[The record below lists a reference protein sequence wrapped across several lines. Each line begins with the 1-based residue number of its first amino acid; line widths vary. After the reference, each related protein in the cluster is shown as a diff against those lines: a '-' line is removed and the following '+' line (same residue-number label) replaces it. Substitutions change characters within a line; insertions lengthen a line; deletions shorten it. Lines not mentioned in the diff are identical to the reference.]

1 MIETNGLKKS
11 FGEIEAVSDVSFAAR
26 DGRVT
31 GLLGPNGAGKS
42 TTLRMIYGLLKPDA
56 GDIQINGT
64 NVHSDPLPAK
74 SQLGVLP
81 DGHGLYARLTAREH
95 LLYFGELHG
104 LCLLYTSPSP
114 RDRG

>member
-1 MIETNGLKKS
+1 MIEANGLKILRRDRGGIRCELCS
-11 FGEIEAVSDVSFAAR
+11 ARRAR
-26 DGRVT
+26 DGPS
-31 GLLGPNGAGKS
+31 GPNGAGKS

-64 NVHSDPLPAK
+64 DVHSDPLPAK

-104 LCLLYTSPSP
+104 LDQASREARAQS
-114 RDRG
+114 